1 MQPGGALKNQQ
12 TPRDQTKKLI
22 NMLSKPSFDF
32 ASFRATNKER
42 NVSGLDY
49 LHAIYKSQDLPA
61 DFALW
66 FSKLFKPDFKILGG
80 MAFVAELFDEAR
92 YQELLGNGQRPDQ
105 AQYWLNLLEITG
117 LFDNLTFE
125 QASTLAERIAESWN
139 LALTNQFGV
148 QQALARVIVDGDTDE
163 VFVTIGAYRT

>member
-1 MQPGGALKNQQ
+1 
-12 TPRDQTKKLI
+12 
-22 NMLSKPSFDF
+22 MLENKPFDF
-32 ASFRATNKER
+32 ASFHAANKER

-49 LHAIYKSQDLPA
+49 LHAVYKTQNLPA
-61 DFALW
+61 DFVLW
-66 FSKLFKPDFKILGG
+66 LSKLFKPDLKLLGG
-80 MAFVAELFDEAR
+80 MAFVTELFDEAR

-117 LFDNLTFE
+117 LFDNLTVE

-148 QQALARVIVDGDTDE
+148 EQALARVIVDGDTDE
-163 VFVTIGAYRT
+163 VFVTIGAYHT